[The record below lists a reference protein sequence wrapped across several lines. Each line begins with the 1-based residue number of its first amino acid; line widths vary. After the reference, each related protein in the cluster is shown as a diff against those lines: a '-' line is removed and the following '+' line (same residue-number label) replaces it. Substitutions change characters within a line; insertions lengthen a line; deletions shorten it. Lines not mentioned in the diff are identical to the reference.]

1 MTSIINNSNSNS
13 ALVNTLESSDSMVN
27 PNVYSTKEIYPTS
40 ATTWTKNE
48 KSNGTSTN
56 GNSMNFNLNKYGII
70 EQILLSYTKNVG
82 AASSNGAATAVTTF
96 ATLKT
101 GDMFD
106 VIDRI
111 ELLSAS
117 RVISILTSADL
128 ASQFSNLDTS
138 QYEPIRQTAVQSR
151 ASDVVAA
158 ETRAFGVPIAF
169 NYVVPLVFGFMKD
182 INLQLNSSFLEPL
195 SIRITFS
202 ANAQYPAETIP
213 ATASTAAIPQG
224 VVLTEDYITNT
235 FLNIRYKSYPEA
247 ATAQILASNYNAPEL
262 VQVATRFYD
271 ENPVFKDVA
280 IAGGSLV
287 DTMEVDLRNTDC
299 VESFY
304 IMVREVNANG
314 TFGYPLTIK
323 NITYTGSGQEIMNLD
338 QRTLLYSRL
347 TENGFSTSLREFSDD
362 IMSLENVYKI
372 QVGLYEN
379 DGGGTL
385 SNTQSLREIN
395 APRIVVTFDSKT
407 VGDTVAKRYRCDVV
421 EDCSAIYSTSS
432 AIGRLSLAL
441 SN

>member
-27 PNVYSTKEIYPTS
+27 PNIYSTKEIYPTS

-70 EQILLSYTKNVG
+70 EQILLNYTKNLGAVSTG
-82 AASSNGAATAVTTF
+82 AAASPVTTF
-96 ATLKT
+96 ASLKT
-101 GDMFD
+101 GDIFD

-117 RVISILTSADL
+117 RVISILTAADL
-128 ASQFSNLDTS
+128 AAQFSNLSTS
-138 QYEPIRQTAVQSR
+138 QYEPIRQTAIAARTSLAVAVAQQAVG
-151 ASDVVAA
+151 ASV
-158 ETRAFGVPIAF
+158 GL
-169 NYVVPLVFGFMKD
+169 NYVCPLVFGFMKD

-195 SIRITFS
+195 SIRVTFS
-202 ANAQYPAETIP
+202 ANAQYPADPI
-213 ATASTAAIPQG
+213 TAVPQG
-224 VVLTEDYITNT
+224 TVLTEDYITNT

-247 ATAQILASNYNAPEL
+247 ATAQILASNYSSPEL
-262 VQVATRFYD
+262 VQVSTRYYD
-271 ENPVFKDVA
+271 ENPVFQDNDMG
-280 IAGGSLV
+280 GGSV
-287 DTMEVDLRNTDC
+287 NDTISVDLRNTDC
-299 VESFY
+299 VEAFY
-304 IMVREVNANG
+304 IMARIVNAKG
-314 TFGYPLTIK
+314 TFGYPVLIK
-323 NITYTGSGQEIMNLD
+323 N
-338 QRTLLYSRL
+338 
-347 TENGFSTSLREFSDD
+347 
-362 IMSLENVYKI
+362 I

-379 DGGGTL
+379 DGGGVL

-395 APRIVVTFDSKT
+395 APRIKITLDTKT
-407 VGDTVAKRYRCDVV
+407 LSTGAGTRFRVDVM

>member
-27 PNVYSTKEIYPTS
+27 PNIYSTKEIYPTS

-70 EQILLSYTKNVG
+70 EQILLSYTKNLG
-82 AASSNGAATAVTTF
+82 AVSTGGASTPLTTF
-96 ATLKT
+96 VALKT
-101 GDMFD
+101 GDIFD

-117 RVISILTSADL
+117 RVISILTAADL
-128 ASQFSNLDTS
+128 AAQFSNLSTS
-138 QYEPIRQTAVQSR
+138 QYEPIRQTAIASR
-151 ASDVVAA
+151 TSPNVAVAQQAVGASVG
-158 ETRAFGVPIAF
+158 TT
-169 NYVVPLVFGFMKD
+169 YVCPLVFGFMKD

-195 SIRITFS
+195 SIRVTFS
-202 ANAQYPAETIP
+202 ANAQYPAEMVPGTP
-213 ATASTAAIPQG
+213 DAPQG
-224 VVLTEDYITNT
+224 TVLTEDYITNT

-247 ATAQILASNYNAPEL
+247 ATAQILASNYSSPEL
-262 VQVATRFYD
+262 VQVSTRYYD
-271 ENPVFKDVA
+271 ENPVFQDNDMG
-280 IAGGSLV
+280 GGSLN
-287 DTMEVDLRNTDC
+287 DTISVDLRNTDC
-299 VESFY
+299 VEAFY
-304 IMVREVNANG
+304 IMARIVNTNG
-314 TFGYPLTIK
+314 TFGYPVIIK

-338 QRTLLYSRL
+338 ELTLPYARL
-347 TENGFSTSLREFSDD
+347 TENGFSSSLMRSSDD
-362 IMSLENVYKI
+362 VANLQNVYKI

-379 DGGGTL
+379 DGGGVL

-395 APRIVVTFDSKT
+395 APRITITLDTKT
-407 VGDTVAKRYRCDVV
+407 LSTGEKTRFRVDVM

>member
-27 PNVYSTKEIYPTS
+27 PNIYSTKEIYPTS

-70 EQILLSYTKNVG
+70 EQILLSYTKNLGAVSTG
-82 AASSNGAATAVTTF
+82 AAASPVTTF
-96 ATLKT
+96 ASLKT
-101 GDMFD
+101 GDIFD

-117 RVISILTSADL
+117 RVISILTAADL
-128 ASQFSNLDTS
+128 AAQFSNLSTS
-138 QYEPIRQTAVQSR
+138 QYEPIRQTAIAARTSLAVAVAQQAVG
-151 ASDVVAA
+151 ASV
-158 ETRAFGVPIAF
+158 GL
-169 NYVVPLVFGFMKD
+169 NYVCPLVFGFMKD

-195 SIRITFS
+195 SIRVTFS
-202 ANAQYPAETIP
+202 ANAQYPADPI
-213 ATASTAAIPQG
+213 TAVPQG
-224 VVLTEDYITNT
+224 TVLTEDYITNT

-247 ATAQILASNYNAPEL
+247 ATAQILASNYSSPEL
-262 VQVATRFYD
+262 VQVSTRYYD
-271 ENPVFKDVA
+271 ENPVFQDNDMG
-280 IAGGSLV
+280 GGSV
-287 DTMEVDLRNTDC
+287 NDTISVDLRNTDC
-299 VESFY
+299 VEAFY
-304 IMVREVNANG
+304 IMARIVNANG
-314 TFGYPLTIK
+314 TFGYPVIIK

-338 QRTLLYSRL
+338 ELTLPYARL
-347 TENGFSTSLREFSDD
+347 TENGFSSSLMRPSDD
-362 IMSLENVYKI
+362 IANLQNVYKI

-379 DGGGTL
+379 DGGGVL

-395 APRIVVTFDSKT
+395 APRIKITLDTKT
-407 VGDTVAKRYRCDVV
+407 LSTGAGTRFRVDVM

>member
-27 PNVYSTKEIYPTS
+27 PNIYSTKEIYPTS

-70 EQILLSYTKNVG
+70 EQILLNYTKNLGAVSTG
-82 AASSNGAATAVTTF
+82 AAASPVTTF
-96 ATLKT
+96 ASLKT
-101 GDMFD
+101 GDIFD

-117 RVISILTSADL
+117 RVISILTAADL
-128 ASQFSNLDTS
+128 AAQFSNLSTS
-138 QYEPIRQTAVQSR
+138 QYEPIRQTAIAARTSLAVAVAQQAVG
-151 ASDVVAA
+151 ASV
-158 ETRAFGVPIAF
+158 GL
-169 NYVVPLVFGFMKD
+169 NYVCPLVFGFMKD

-195 SIRITFS
+195 SIRVTFS
-202 ANAQYPAETIP
+202 ANAQYPADPI
-213 ATASTAAIPQG
+213 TAVPQG
-224 VVLTEDYITNT
+224 TVLTEDYITNT

-247 ATAQILASNYNAPEL
+247 ATAQILASNYSSPEL
-262 VQVATRFYD
+262 VQVSTRYYD
-271 ENPVFKDVA
+271 ENPVFQDNDMG
-280 IAGGSLV
+280 GGSV
-287 DTMEVDLRNTDC
+287 NDTISVDLRNTDC
-299 VESFY
+299 VEAFY
-304 IMVREVNANG
+304 IMARIVNANG
-314 TFGYPLTIK
+314 TFGYPVIIK

-338 QRTLLYSRL
+338 ELTLPYARL
-347 TENGFSTSLREFSDD
+347 TENGFSSSLMRPSDD
-362 IMSLENVYKI
+362 IANLQNVYKI

-379 DGGGTL
+379 DGGGVL

-395 APRIVVTFDSKT
+395 APRIKITLDTKT
-407 VGDTVAKRYRCDVV
+407 LSTGAGTRFRVDVM

>member
-27 PNVYSTKEIYPTS
+27 PNIYSTKEIYPTS

-70 EQILLSYTKNVG
+70 EQILLSYTKNLG
-82 AASSNGAATAVTTF
+82 AVSTGGASTPLTTF
-96 ATLKT
+96 VALKT
-101 GDMFD
+101 GDIFD

-117 RVISILTSADL
+117 RVISILTAADL
-128 ASQFSNLDTS
+128 AAQFSNLSTS
-138 QYEPIRQTAVQSR
+138 QYASRTSPNVAVAQQAVG
-151 ASDVVAA
+151 ASVG
-158 ETRAFGVPIAF
+158 TT
-169 NYVVPLVFGFMKD
+169 YVCPLVFGFMKD

-195 SIRITFS
+195 SIRVTFS
-202 ANAQYPAETIP
+202 ANAQYPAEMVPGTP
-213 ATASTAAIPQG
+213 DAPQG
-224 VVLTEDYITNT
+224 TVLTEDYITNT

-247 ATAQILASNYNAPEL
+247 ATAQILASNYSSPEL
-262 VQVATRFYD
+262 VQVSTRYYD
-271 ENPVFKDVA
+271 ENPVFQDNDMG
-280 IAGGSLV
+280 GGSLN
-287 DTMEVDLRNTDC
+287 DTISVDLRNTDC
-299 VESFY
+299 VEAFY
-304 IMVREVNANG
+304 IMARIVNTNG
-314 TFGYPLTIK
+314 TFGYPVIIK

-338 QRTLLYSRL
+338 ELTLPYARL
-347 TENGFSTSLREFSDD
+347 TENGFSSSLMRSSDD
-362 IMSLENVYKI
+362 VANLQNVYKI

-379 DGGGTL
+379 DGGGVL

-395 APRIVVTFDSKT
+395 APRITITLDTKT
-407 VGDTVAKRYRCDVV
+407 LSTGEKTRFRVDVM

>member
-27 PNVYSTKEIYPTS
+27 PNIYSTKEIYPTS

-70 EQILLSYTKNVG
+70 EQILLNYTKNLGAVSTG
-82 AASSNGAATAVTTF
+82 AAASPVTTF
-96 ATLKT
+96 ASLKT
-101 GDMFD
+101 GDIFD

-117 RVISILTSADL
+117 RVISILTAADL
-128 ASQFSNLDTS
+128 AAQFSNLSTS
-138 QYEPIRQTAVQSR
+138 QYEPIRQTAIAARTSLAVAVAQQAVG
-151 ASDVVAA
+151 ASV
-158 ETRAFGVPIAF
+158 GL
-169 NYVVPLVFGFMKD
+169 NYVCPLVFGFMKD

-195 SIRITFS
+195 SIRVTFS
-202 ANAQYPAETIP
+202 ANAQYPADPI
-213 ATASTAAIPQG
+213 TAVPQG
-224 VVLTEDYITNT
+224 TVLTEDYITNT

-247 ATAQILASNYNAPEL
+247 ATAQILASNYSSPEL
-262 VQVATRFYD
+262 VQVSTRYYD
-271 ENPVFKDVA
+271 ENPVFQDNDMG
-280 IAGGSLV
+280 GGSV
-287 DTMEVDLRNTDC
+287 NDTISVDLRNTDC
-299 VESFY
+299 VEAFY
-304 IMVREVNANG
+304 IMARIVNANG
-314 TFGYPLTIK
+314 TFGYPVIIK

-338 QRTLLYSRL
+338 ELTLPYARL
-347 TENGFSTSLREFSDD
+347 TENGFSSSLMRPSDD
-362 IMSLENVYKI
+362 IANLQNVYKI

-379 DGGGTL
+379 DGGGVL

-395 APRIVVTFDSKT
+395 APRITITLDTKT
-407 VGDTVAKRYRCDVV
+407 LSVGAKTRFRVDVM

>member
-27 PNVYSTKEIYPTS
+27 PNIYSTKEIYPTS

-70 EQILLSYTKNVG
+70 EQILLNYTKNLGAVSTG
-82 AASSNGAATAVTTF
+82 AAASPVTTF
-96 ATLKT
+96 ASLKT
-101 GDMFD
+101 GDIFD

-117 RVISILTSADL
+117 RVISILTAADL
-128 ASQFSNLDTS
+128 AAQFSNLSTS
-138 QYEPIRQTAVQSR
+138 QYEPIRQTAIAARTSLAVAVAQQAVG
-151 ASDVVAA
+151 ASV
-158 ETRAFGVPIAF
+158 GL
-169 NYVVPLVFGFMKD
+169 NYVCPLVFGFMKD
-182 INLQLNSSFLEPL
+182 INLQLNSSFLDPL
-195 SIRITFS
+195 SIRVTFS
-202 ANAQYPAETIP
+202 ANAQYPADPI
-213 ATASTAAIPQG
+213 TAVPQG
-224 VVLTEDYITNT
+224 TVLTEDYITNT

-247 ATAQILASNYNAPEL
+247 ATAQILASNYSSPEL
-262 VQVATRFYD
+262 VQVSTRYYD
-271 ENPVFKDVA
+271 ENPVFQDNDMG
-280 IAGGSLV
+280 GGSV
-287 DTMEVDLRNTDC
+287 NDTISVDLRNTDC
-299 VESFY
+299 VEAFY
-304 IMVREVNANG
+304 IMARIVNANG
-314 TFGYPLTIK
+314 TFGYPVIIK

-338 QRTLLYSRL
+338 ELTLPYARL
-347 TENGFSTSLREFSDD
+347 TENGFSSSLMRPSDD
-362 IMSLENVYKI
+362 IANLQNVYKI

-379 DGGGTL
+379 DGGGVL

-395 APRIVVTFDSKT
+395 APRIKITLDTKT
-407 VGDTVAKRYRCDVV
+407 LSTGAGTRFRVDVM

>member
-27 PNVYSTKEIYPTS
+27 PNIYSTKEIYPTS

-70 EQILLSYTKNVG
+70 EQILLSYTKNLG
-82 AASSNGAATAVTTF
+82 AVSTGGASTPLTTF
-96 ATLKT
+96 VALKT
-101 GDMFD
+101 GDIFD

-117 RVISILTSADL
+117 RVISILTAADL
-128 ASQFSNLDTS
+128 AAQFSNLSTS
-138 QYEPIRQTAVQSR
+138 QYEPIRQTAIASR
-151 ASDVVAA
+151 TSPNVAVAQQAVGASVG
-158 ETRAFGVPIAF
+158 TT
-169 NYVVPLVFGFMKD
+169 YVCPLVFGFMKD

-195 SIRITFS
+195 SIRVTFS
-202 ANAQYPAETIP
+202 ANAQYPADPIT
-213 ATASTAAIPQG
+213 TVPQG
-224 VVLTEDYITNT
+224 TVLTEDYITNT

-247 ATAQILASNYNAPEL
+247 ATAQILASNYSSPEL
-262 VQVATRFYD
+262 VQVSTRYYD
-271 ENPVFKDVA
+271 ENPVFQDNDMG
-280 IAGGSLV
+280 GGSV
-287 DTMEVDLRNTDC
+287 NDTISVDLRNTDC
-299 VESFY
+299 VEAFY
-304 IMVREVNANG
+304 IMARIVNANG
-314 TFGYPLTIK
+314 TFGYPVIIK

-338 QRTLLYSRL
+338 ELTLPYARL
-347 TENGFSTSLREFSDD
+347 TENGFSSSLMRPSDD
-362 IMSLENVYKI
+362 IANLQNVYKI

-379 DGGGTL
+379 DGGGVL

-395 APRIVVTFDSKT
+395 APRIKITLDTKT
-407 VGDTVAKRYRCDVV
+407 LSTGAGTRFRVDVM

>member
-27 PNVYSTKEIYPTS
+27 PNIYSTKEIYPTS

-70 EQILLSYTKNVG
+70 EQILLSYTKNLGAVSTG
-82 AASSNGAATAVTTF
+82 AAATPVTTF
-96 ATLKT
+96 ASLKT
-101 GDMFD
+101 GDIFD

-117 RVISILTSADL
+117 RVISILTAADL
-128 ASQFSNLDTS
+128 AAQFSNLSTS
-138 QYEPIRQTAVQSR
+138 QYEPIRQTAIAARTSLAVAVAQQAVG
-151 ASDVVAA
+151 ASV
-158 ETRAFGVPIAF
+158 GL
-169 NYVVPLVFGFMKD
+169 NYVCPLVFGFMKD

-195 SIRITFS
+195 SIRVTFS
-202 ANAQYPAETIP
+202 ANAQYPADPI
-213 ATASTAAIPQG
+213 TAVPQG
-224 VVLTEDYITNT
+224 TVLTEDYITNT

-247 ATAQILASNYNAPEL
+247 ATAQILASNYSSPEL
-262 VQVATRFYD
+262 VQVSTRYYD
-271 ENPVFKDVA
+271 ENPVFQDNDMG
-280 IAGGSLV
+280 GGSV
-287 DTMEVDLRNTDC
+287 NDTISVDLRNTDC
-299 VESFY
+299 VEAFY
-304 IMVREVNANG
+304 IMARIVNANG
-314 TFGYPLTIK
+314 TFGYPVIIK

-338 QRTLLYSRL
+338 ELTLPYARL
-347 TENGFSTSLREFSDD
+347 TENGFSSSLMRPSDD
-362 IMSLENVYKI
+362 IANLQNVYKI

-379 DGGGTL
+379 DGGGVL

-395 APRIVVTFDSKT
+395 APRIKITLDTKT
-407 VGDTVAKRYRCDVV
+407 LSTGAGTRFRVDVM

>member
-27 PNVYSTKEIYPTS
+27 PNIYSTKEIYPTS

-70 EQILLSYTKNVG
+70 EQILLSYTKNLG
-82 AASSNGAATAVTTF
+82 AVSTGNASPVVNTF
-96 ATLKT
+96 ASLKT
-101 GDMFD
+101 GDIFD

-128 ASQFSNLDTS
+128 AAQFSNLSTS
-138 QYEPIRQTAVQSR
+138 QYEPIRQTAIASR
-151 ASDVVAA
+151 TSPNVLVAQQAVGASV
-158 ETRAFGVPIAF
+158 GL
-169 NYVVPLVFGFMKD
+169 NYVCPLVFGFMKD

-195 SIRITFS
+195 SIRVTFS
-202 ANAQYPAETIP
+202 ANAQYPADPI
-213 ATASTAAIPQG
+213 TAVPQG
-224 VVLTEDYITNT
+224 TVLTEDYITNT

-247 ATAQILASNYNAPEL
+247 ATAQILASNYSSPEL
-262 VQVATRFYD
+262 VQVSTRYYD
-271 ENPVFKDVA
+271 ENPVFQDNDMG
-280 IAGGSLV
+280 GGSV
-287 DTMEVDLRNTDC
+287 NDTISVDLRNTDC
-299 VESFY
+299 VEAFY
-304 IMVREVNANG
+304 IMARIVNANG
-314 TFGYPLTIK
+314 TFGYPVIIK

-338 QRTLLYSRL
+338 ELTLPYARL
-347 TENGFSTSLREFSDD
+347 TENGFSSSLMRPSDD
-362 IMSLENVYKI
+362 IANLQNVYKI

-379 DGGGTL
+379 DGGGVL

-395 APRIVVTFDSKT
+395 APRIKITLDTKT
-407 VGDTVAKRYRCDVV
+407 LSTGAGTRFRVDVM